1 MLEIKNLCFS
11 YGKENVIENL
21 SLNLPANGVFAI
33 MGPSGCGKSTLLAL
47 IAGILKYRSGEI
59 KLNTKKIAFSFQDAR
74 LLPWFTALE
83 NVNYV
88 LGGKKSTLNR
98 AETEL
103 VELGLS
109 DDVNKYPAELS
120 GGMQRR
126 VSLARAFAAESEILL
141 LDEPFTGLDAETKAG
156 IIKKVKDIGKNALV
170 ILITHDETEAIEC
183 ADVIYNFYDLM
194 DKNK

>member
-21 SLNLPANGVFAI
+21 SLELPACGVFAI

-47 IAGILKYRSGEI
+47 IAGVLKHRSGEI
-59 KLNTKKIAFSFQDAR
+59 NLNTKKIAFSFQDAR

-88 LGGKKSTLNR
+88 LGGKKSSLER
-98 AETEL
+98 AATEL
-103 VELGLS
+103 AELGLG
-109 DDVNKYPAELS
+109 DDINKYPSELS

-126 VSLARAFAAESEILL
+126 VSLARAFAAKSEILL
-141 LDEPFTGLDAETKAG
+141 LDEPFTGLDSETKER
-156 IIKKVKDIGKNALV
+156 IMKKVKSIGKNTLV
-170 ILITHDETEAIEC
+170 ILITHDDAEALEC
-183 ADVIYNFYDLM
+183 ADAIYNFYDLM
-194 DKNK
+194 YKNK